1 MPEENR
7 PIFIADILSALS
19 YALDLTEG
27 EIVIDDALNYPHT
40 LD

>member
-1 MPEENR
+1 MLDLFSDNTVGKG
-7 PIFIADILSALS
+7 S
-19 YALDLTEG
+19 ALDLTEG